1 MTNSREAIVAG
12 AFCSFGWLSSF
23 SYPFHVIAPYLHS
36 CGDGNALPYLV
47 SLVAGPAT
55 LAMAMLLLSLG
66 AGLGV
71 VVRWPCL
78 LHLGTVAAAVI
89 VLPSYLVST
98 TIEGQFICVANA
110 AGGPADFAVTTWQR
124 AFAPVHDATIVL
136 FGGFLIWYWRRAASD
151 DA

>member
-1 MTNSREAIVAG
+1 MTKSHERIVGG
-12 AFCSFGWLSSF
+12 AFCAFGWLSSL
-23 SYPFHVIAPYLHS
+23 SYSFHLIAPHLHGCS
-36 CGDGNALPYLV
+36 DGNAMPYLV

-55 LAMAMLLLSLG
+55 LAMAVLLLTLG

-89 VLPSYLVST
+89 VLPGYLVSV
-98 TIEGQFICVANA
+98 TIEGHFICAANA
-110 AGGPADFAVTTWQR
+110 AGGPLDFPSSGWQR
-124 AFAPVHDATIVL
+124 AFAPVHDAAIVL
-136 FGGFLIWYWRRAASD
+136 FGGFGVWYWRRAAGG